1 MALLRCQ
8 DWMEIG
14 IAAKEAVG
22 RMADRQVR
30 GQAMAGDPA
39 RWVDVHGDYL
49 FRYALCRLR
58 QREVAED
65 LIQETFLAALRGRD
79 RFAGASSE
87 RTWLVGILKRKLV
100 DHLRRK
106 GREQPVT
113 DLTTVDRWAEALFD
127 ERGNWKKKPGKWP
140 ADPSAALE
148 KQEFWEIFTAC
159 LGKLPERLANAFT
172 LRAVDEV
179 DSQEVCKVLN
189 VSANNLW
196 VMLHRAR
203 LGLWRCLEINWFGT
217 KK

>member
-1 MALLRCQ
+1 M
-8 DWMEIG
+8 G
-14 IAAKEAVG
+14 
-22 RMADRQVR
+22 
-30 GQAMAGDPA
+30 AMANEQLLGQEMATNPA
-39 RWVDVHGDYL
+39 GWVDQYGDYL
-49 FRYALCRLR
+49 FRYALSRLR

-65 LIQETFLAALRGRD
+65 LVQETFVAALRARE

-87 RTWLVGILKRKLV
+87 RTWLTGILKRKIV

-106 GREQPVT
+106 GHEQPVS
-113 DLTTVDRWAEALFD
+113 DLTASDRWAEALFD

-140 ADPSAALE
+140 SDPSAALE
-148 KQEFWEIFTAC
+148 KQEFWAIFRAC

-172 LRAVDEV
+172 LREMEEL
-179 DSQEVCKVLN
+179 DSREVCKALN

-203 LGLWRCLEINWFGT
+203 LGLWRCLEVNWFGT